1 MNELKA
7 PLRTARSYES
17 DFYAWTADQA
27 RALRHTKP
35 DRIDWEN
42 LAEEVE
48 SLGRSGKRAIGG
60 DLKIVLE
67 HLIKWKFQPEKR
79 SDSWSDSIEE
89 HRDRISRII
98 EDSPSLALVPGE
110 ILGRE
115 YRKARRK
122 ALRYTEK
129 EARSGGAAT
138 GTKLPPGKIPAA
150 CPFTIEEALDPDF
163 LPDADRR

>member
-27 RALRHTKP
+27 RTLRHIKP
-35 DRIDWEN
+35 DSIDWEN

-48 SLGRSGKRAIGG
+48 SLGRSDKRAIGSG
-60 DLKIVLE
+60 FKIVLE

-89 HRDRISRII
+89 HRDRMARII
-98 EDSPSLALVPGE
+98 EDSPSLASTPGE
-110 ILGRE
+110 VLGRE
-115 YRKARRK
+115 YRKAPRK
-122 ALRYTEK
+122 ALRD
-129 EARSGGAAT
+129 
-138 GTKLPPGKIPAA
+138 TKLSLGKIPAA
-150 CPFTIEEALDPDF
+150 CPFTIEEVLDPDC
-163 LPDADRR
+163 LPDAVGR

>member
-1 MNELKA
+1 MTELKA

-27 RALRHTKP
+27 RPLRHTKP
-35 DRIDWEN
+35 DRLDWES

-48 SLGRSGKRAIGG
+48 RLGRSDKRAVGSA
-60 DLKIVLE
+60 LEIVLE
-67 HLIKWKFQPEKR
+67 HLIKWMSQPEKR

-110 ILGRE
+110 VLGRE

-122 ALRYTEK
+122 ALRDT
-129 EARSGGAAT
+129 R
-138 GTKLPPGKIPAA
+138 LPLGKIPAA
-150 CPFTIEEALDPDF
+150 CPLTIEEVLDPDF